1 MDKPI
6 SSDAI
11 YKDLLNRIISLEI
24 EPGSKIS
31 ENKICD
37 EYNVSRSVIR
47 NVFAKLTQL
56 KMITVYPQRGTYVN
70 KIDLDY
76 IQNAL
81 LIRIAIEKEMLR
93 RFMKLEDKSD
103 TIEKMNKNI
112 EQQKKFYYEKEYID
126 EFKELDDE
134 FHKYIILSTENKNI
148 LELLDEHLLHISRWR
163 NVYIKSGHKVGDLID
178 EHIAILDAIVD
189 GDESRAID
197 CMSNHIVTVNDVVNS
212 LEVYKDYFLSE

>member
-1 MDKPI
+1 
-6 SSDAI
+6 
-11 YKDLLNRIISLEI
+11 
-24 EPGSKIS
+24 
-31 ENKICD
+31 
-37 EYNVSRSVIR
+37 
-47 NVFAKLTQL
+47 
-56 KMITVYPQRGTYVN
+56 
-70 KIDLDY
+70 
-76 IQNAL
+76 
-81 LIRIAIEKEMLR
+81 
-93 RFMKLEDKSD
+93 MKLEDKSD